1 MKQMWF
7 SGRSNGGGHEA
18 VGDEEQTSC
27 LAFRDMGKDLDNI
40 TTEAIK
46 TYKALCRNCSL
57 QNLVKLGIL

>member
-27 LAFRDMGKDLDNI
+27 LAFRDTGKDRDNI

-46 TYKALCRNCSL
+46 TYMALCRNYS
-57 QNLVKLGIL
+57 